1 MAVIAVYS
9 VKGGVGKTTIAVD
22 LAWRAAQPIEQ
33 AGVVRRGHRTL
44 LWDLDP
50 LGGAGFLLGQ
60 PERRVPRAV
69 SVFQRDGRPRDLI
82 EGTAYPGLSLLQA
95 DPSLRNLALTFA
107 RLGQR
112 RRLGWLTAQL
122 SAEYERIVIDCPPV
136 LNEVSEQVIG
146 AADLIIVPLP
156 PSPLSFRALDIVRA
170 EIAREHGR
178 HPPILPVLSMF
189 DARRS
194 IHRHLR
200 AGQAAG
206 WPVVPAS
213 SDAERTALLKKPL
226 GLTSPLCPASLALQ
240 RVWDAVEAKLA
251 AMSGRVTSRQP
262 GASQSASI
270 QTAAIPPASIQTA
283 AIQTA
288 AIQSAASQPAPRPA
302 ASPHVT
308 PAALPVL
315 RVA

>member
-22 LAWRAAQPIEQ
+22 LAWRAAQIS
-33 AGVVRRGHRTL
+33 GHRTL

-60 PERRVPRAV
+60 PERRAERAA

-82 EGTAYPGLSLLQA
+82 TPTQYPGLSLLQA
-95 DPSLRNLALTFA
+95 DPSLRSLALTFA

-112 RRLGWLTAQL
+112 RRLAALTTQL
-122 SAEYERIVIDCPPV
+122 SADYDRIVLDCPPV

-146 AADLIIVPLP
+146 AADLLIVPLP
-156 PSPLSFRALDIVRA
+156 PSPLSFRALELVRG
-170 EIAREHGR
+170 EIARQHGR

-189 DARRS
+189 DARRT
-194 IHRHLR
+194 IHRELR
-200 AGQAAG
+200 AGQAAR

-213 SDAERTALLKKPL
+213 SDVERTALLHRPL
-226 GLTSPLCPASLALQ
+226 GEIAPNCSASRALQ
-240 RVWDAVEAKLA
+240 GVWDEVEAKL
-251 AMSGRVTSRQP
+251 GTLHGVL
-262 GASQSASI
+262 
-270 QTAAIPPASIQTA
+270 
-283 AIQTA
+283 
-288 AIQSAASQPAPRPA
+288 AASAPPIQPLASAQRAPAGVVSAPA
-302 ASPHVT
+302 
-308 PAALPVL
+308 LEL

>member
-22 LAWRAAQPIEQ
+22 LAWRSAQ
-33 AGVVRRGHRTL
+33 VSGHRTL

-60 PERRVPRAV
+60 PERRAERAA

-82 EGTAYPGLSLLQA
+82 APTAFPGLSLLQA
-95 DPSLRNLALTFA
+95 DPSLRSLALTFA

-112 RRLGWLTAQL
+112 RRLAALTAQL
-122 SAEYERIVIDCPPV
+122 SSEYDRIVLDCPPV

-146 AADLIIVPLP
+146 AADLLIVPLP
-156 PSPLSFRALDIVRA
+156 PSPLSFRALDLVRG
-170 EIAREHGR
+170 EIARQHGR

-194 IHRHLR
+194 IHRELR

-213 SDAERTALLKKPL
+213 SDVERTALLNRPL
-226 GLTSPLCPASLALQ
+226 GLTAPNCAASRALQ
-240 RVWDAVEAKLA
+240 GVWDAVEAKLA
-251 AMSGRVTSRQP
+251 AIRPVETLGQAAPQRPVAALVP
-262 GASQSASI
+262 GAVAPPSASL
-270 QTAAIPPASIQTA
+270 Q
-283 AIQTA
+283 
-288 AIQSAASQPAPRPA
+288 
-302 ASPHVT
+302 
-308 PAALPVL
+308 L

>member
-22 LAWRAAQPIEQ
+22 LAWRAAQATAQRP
-33 AGVVRRGHRTL
+33 GHRTL

-50 LGGAGFLLGQ
+50 LGGAGFLLGRE
-60 PERRVPRAV
+60 ERRVPRAA

-82 EGTAYPGLSLLQA
+82 APTQYAGLSLLQA
-95 DPSLRNLALTFA
+95 DLSLRSLALTFA

-112 RRLGWLTAQL
+112 RRLGALTAQL
-122 SAEYERIVIDCPPV
+122 SADYDRIVLDCPPV

-156 PSPLSFRALDIVRA
+156 PSPLSFRALDMVRG
-170 EIAREHGR
+170 EIARAHAKSGGR

-194 IHRHLR
+194 IHRDLR

-213 SDAERTALLKKPL
+213 SDVERTALLNRPL
-226 GLTSPLCPASLALQ
+226 GVTSPKCPASIALQ
-240 RVWDAVEAKLA
+240 GVWEAVEDKLA
-251 AMSGRVTSRQP
+251 AMAGR
-262 GASQSASI
+262 A
-270 QTAAIPPASIQTA
+270 
-283 AIQTA
+283 
-288 AIQSAASQPAPRPA
+288 AASQPSVQPPAVRAVPSQLAPRHA
-302 ASPHVT
+302 AEPE
-308 PAALPVL
+308 L